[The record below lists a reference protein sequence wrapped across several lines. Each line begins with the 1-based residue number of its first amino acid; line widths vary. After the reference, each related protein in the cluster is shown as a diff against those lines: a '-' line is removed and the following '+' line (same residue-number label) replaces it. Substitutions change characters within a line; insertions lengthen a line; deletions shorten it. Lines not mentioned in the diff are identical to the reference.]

1 MEVIL
6 VCLLLNKAH
15 LLCLTIQVYFY
26 LVNYLDMCGTGFFLY
41 LSHPQSC
48 QYTLNLYIF
57 FVLTYLR
64 IA

>member
-15 LLCLTIQVYFY
+15 LLCFNTTQVYLNSVDY
-26 LVNYLDMCGTGFFLY
+26 LYMCAACLCLCLGILSNVSTFFL
-41 LSHPQSC
+41 C
-48 QYTLNLYIF
+48 IV

-64 IA
+64 IV